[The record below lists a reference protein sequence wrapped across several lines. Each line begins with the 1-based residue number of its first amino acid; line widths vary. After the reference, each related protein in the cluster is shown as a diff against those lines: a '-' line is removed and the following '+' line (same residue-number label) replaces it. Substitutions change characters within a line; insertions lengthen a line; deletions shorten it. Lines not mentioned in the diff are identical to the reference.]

1 MRKLLSGIL
10 SAMLIAVMLFAS
22 LVSCGKGEESQTDSV
37 NASESVSDKPNG
49 ATNPIDVKE
58 EHFWYGGLHK
68 VNVTENKSRVLA
80 ANGRSDYTIIYDGES
95 SKALQAANFIQKHI
109 SAALG
114 ADVKLTTGEDI
125 SAVSESDKYIVLG
138 RKDLLSSAG
147 LTMPEDDL
155 APSGYY
161 LKTYGNVVFMEVET
175 GFGYQQGAITLLK
188 HVLGYTMY
196 SEDTVV
202 YSKKGGTIPDMDIIE
217 KPDYGF
223 RVQGNA
229 VSDEA
234 RYGMGFIK
242 NQDIIIPVG
251 QGGYFHNSLNY
262 FNSSENKIDPTL
274 GAEHPKWF
282 ATNNRELCYTARGDK
297 DELELMINRVAEI
310 IEQKAEEYPETPV
323 ITFTIQDNF
332 YSCECTACKKYEETY
347 GNAAAAARVIQFTNR
362 VAKIVDAYFEEKAA
376 AENTAKRDLLI
387 NIFAYH
393 HTTQAPVVKNAD
405 GTYSAIDESV
415 VLEKNVGVFIAPIE
429 ASFTHSFYEDVNK
442 QYAEIA
448 EGWASIASHV
458 YAWLYEPNYSYYL
471 YPFNTFD
478 SSLETLRFFRANN
491 SEYVWTEGQ
500 TMQTNAT
507 GFNKLKEYIN
517 SVEEF
522 DVNCNLQEIT
532 DDFFANYFCE
542 AAEPM
547 RQFLSEFQIWSRKIE
562 NDDTNE
568 ISGTIYEQIAVSKYW
583 PRNLLAHWL
592 DLIDEAYEAIEPLKY
607 TDNAKYQVIAKHI
620 KIESIFPRYALL
632 TLHSGYYSQETLRA
646 ERIKFRDDCN
656 ELTIQYTAQNVGL
669 DVLFATWGI

>member
-1 MRKLLSGIL
+1 MRKLFGGIL
-10 SAMLIAVMLFAS
+10 SAILIAVMLFAS
-22 LVSCGKGEESQTDSV
+22 LVSCGKGGESQTDSV
-37 NASESVSDKPNG
+37 NASESASDKPNE
-49 ATNPIDVKE
+49 ATNPIDLKE

-68 VNVTENKSRVLA
+68 VNVKENAGRVLA
-80 ANGRSDYTIIYDGES
+80 ANGRSDYSIIYDGES
-95 SKALQAANFIQKHI
+95 SKALAAANFIQKHI
-109 SAALG
+109 VAATG
-114 ADVKLTTGEDI
+114 AAPAVTAGTDI
-125 SAVSESDKYIVLG
+125 TSVSESDKYIVLG

-161 LKTYGNVVFMEVET
+161 LKTYGNSVFMEVAT
-175 GFGYQQGAITLLK
+175 GFGYQQGAITFLR

-202 YSKKGGTIPDMDIIE
+202 YKKTGETIPDMEIIE
-217 KPDYGF
+217 KPDYGY
-223 RVQGNA
+223 RVQGNN

-262 FNSSENKIDPTL
+262 FDSSENKIDPVL
-274 GAEHPKWF
+274 GEEHPKWF
-282 ATNNRELCYTARGDK
+282 ATNNRELCYTARGDA
-297 DELELMINRVAEI
+297 DELELMIDRVAGI
-310 IEQKAEEYPETPV
+310 IEREAENSPEKPV

-332 YSCECTACKKYEETY
+332 YSCDCKWCQKFEETY

-362 VAKIVDAYFEEKAA
+362 VAKKVDAYFEEKAA
-376 AENTAKRDLLI
+376 AENTEKRDLLI

-405 GTYSAIDESV
+405 GTYSPIDDTV

-429 ASFTHSFYEDVNK
+429 ASFTHSFYDDVNK

-448 EGWASIASHV
+448 EGWASLSSHV
-458 YAWLYEPNYSYYL
+458 YAWLYEPNYSYYM

-491 SEYVWTEGQ
+491 AEYVWTEGQ
-500 TMQTNAT
+500 TLQTNAT

-517 SVEEF
+517 SIEEF
-522 DVNCNLQEIT
+522 DVNCNLQEVI

-547 RQFLSEFQIWSRKIE
+547 RQFFSEFQVWSRKIE
-562 NDDTNE
+562 NDETNE
-568 ISGTIYEQIAVSKYW
+568 ISGTIYEIIGVSKYW
-583 PRNLLAHWL
+583 PRNLLTHWL
-592 DLIDEAYEAIEPLKY
+592 DLIDDAYAAIEPLKY
-607 TDNAKYQVIAKHI
+607 TDNAKYQVLAKHL
-620 KIESIFPRYALL
+620 KIETIFPRYALL
-632 TLHSGYYSQETLRA
+632 TLHSGYYSQETLKA
-646 ERIKFRDDCN
+646 ERIAFRDDCR
-656 ELTIQYTAQNVGL
+656 ELSIQYTAQNVEL
-669 DVLFATWGI
+669 DILYAAWGI